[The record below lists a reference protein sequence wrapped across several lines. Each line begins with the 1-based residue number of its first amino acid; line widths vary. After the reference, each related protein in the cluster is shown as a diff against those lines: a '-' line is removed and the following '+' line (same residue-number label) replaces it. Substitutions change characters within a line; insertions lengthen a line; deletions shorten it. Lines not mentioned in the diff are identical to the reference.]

1 MKTLTSTVARII
13 FAIPF
18 LVFSLGHLMSGPDM
32 AAMIYVVSGSAALVL
47 NYIAGIG
54 MLLAAIAII
63 ANKMAR
69 IASLLLA
76 LEMLIFVVVL
86 HIPKMMGI
94 GDVSMFC
101 DSPEMM
107 MQVGMVHAMKDFAL
121 MGAALLLAGIS
132 KE

>member
-13 FAIPF
+13 FAFPF
-18 LVFSLGHLMSGPDM
+18 LVFSLGHLMSRPDM

-69 IASLLLA
+69 LASLLLA
-76 LEMLIFVVVL
+76 LEIL
-86 HIPKMMGI
+86 
-94 GDVSMFC
+94 
-101 DSPEMM
+101 
-107 MQVGMVHAMKDFAL
+107 
-121 MGAALLLAGIS
+121 
-132 KE
+132 